1 MDGEEFFDRLYSR
14 VQVPFPCY
22 AVALA
27 AGRGVAT
34 EAADDG
40 TAAVVILT
48 DDDLADRYAE
58 RVEAAGPVPVEL
70 STPDRLARLL
80 RRLPPAVTH
89 VTFDPEP
96 RHHRRFPVGVIA
108 DCLAPALEKKA
119 G

>member
-1 MDGEEFFDRLYSR
+1 MDEDEFFDRLYSR
-14 VQVPFPCY
+14 IQVPFPCY

-27 AGRGVAT
+27 AGRGFAT
-34 EAADDG
+34 EPADDG

-48 DDDLADRYAE
+48 DDDLADRYAG
-58 RVEAAGPVPVEL
+58 RVEAAGPFPVEL
-70 STPDRLARLL
+70 TGPDRLARLL

-96 RHHRRFPVGVIA
+96 RRHRRFPVGVIA
-108 DCLAPALEKKA
+108 DSLAPALERKA